1 MSRFYQARPE
11 GLEEVRVYIE
21 AMWQEYRPTGRDIP
35 QSRTTALTHRRSPG
49 ARDATASPRRRP

>member
-21 AMWQEYRPTGRDIP
+21 AMWLEYRPTGRDIP
-35 QSRTTALTHRRSPG
+35 QS
-49 ARDATASPRRRP
+49 